1 MLICFSF
8 QTTVSNTNFKFCLSY
23 LFIYL
28 FLLKA
33 FFFKL
38 WAGGEI
44 HWVVWEL
51 MWWLLCK
58 LFLIIFN
65 MDLSAMLLTAD

>member
-33 FFFKL
+33 FFFQTL
-38 WAGGEI
+38 GRRRDTLSSLGI
-44 HWVVWEL
+44 NVVVI
-51 MWWLLCK
+51 M
-58 LFLIIFN
+58 
-65 MDLSAMLLTAD
+65 